1 MRPLTLKNVSCLPL
15 SGALAACLRVARG
28 SLILLFAASLAF
40 AQTAGSATLRGIIKD
55 PDGARVSKATITLIS
70 EATKEERQTTATE
83 EGFYQFSSVT
93 PGLYTIRVEMDG
105 FKTAEQKGVALT
117 TSDTRGVDFILEIGA
132 RGEVM
137 TVAASEV
144 EQIQKETGAKE
155 NTISAK
161 QIENL
166 SIISRSSL
174 ELLRILPGVVA
185 PDQAALESIS
195 FGGGAN
201 ANSQYSVNG
210 LRGVNN
216 NVTIDG
222 SRVMDIGSNNG
233 TMITANPDMVQEV
246 KVQTSNYASEHGSSG
261 VQISATTKSGSQEF
275 HGTVYDYIRDW
286 RFNANDR
293 SNSIAGIERG
303 KSKYNYPGGNI
314 GGPVLIPGTS
324 FNKNRD
330 KLFFFAGFEYY
341 YQRID
346 DGATRSVVPTEAQRR
361 GDFSELL
368 TGRDP
373 SNNFNQGNT
382 VNVPFGCNVG
392 GATVGQVAPNNNL
405 TPCIDPLGQALLN
418 LYPLPNFTDPN
429 NRFNYVYNVIRPL
442 DRNQFIARFDYNITD
457 NTRLY
462 VRLAREREEQAF
474 PRGLWWNS
482 SDVELPSHV
491 LGENL
496 GRSVSVNLVQT
507 LSPTM
512 TNEILVSGS
521 KLKLDNDFRDPSKV
535 SFEALNAPQI
545 NGFFPQNTPYLPVTI
560 IDAWGGG
567 IGGNLFT
574 AYPMPLFAHNDSFS
588 VTDNF
593 SKVVNT
599 HALKFGFTIEQANKV
614 QNFNGNDVAIELAQ
628 WGQPNGTGNNYGD
641 LLVGRPIQVAQS
653 TTAPTGH
660 FRYYNYEFYGQDS
673 WKIRSN
679 LTLEYGLR
687 LAYMPLNVERNGLA
701 IRFDKDRYDPSQGLF
716 IDGDRTRPNGVLLAS
731 RGEIPKGITENP
743 GPKFMP
749 RINFAW
755 DIGGKGE
762 TVVRGGGGIFYNR
775 VQGNYEYYSLT
786 QPPNAYGALAGH
798 WAQPDGLTFANLGN
812 VDPFS
817 NVAAVNLQSRDPSS
831 IEHPQTMNFS
841 LSVARR
847 LPLEQVLE
855 VAYVSTLA
863 RHLPQNIS
871 INVLPE
877 GAINSG
883 FIGEGA
889 GRADLSNPLHRHAL
903 DGAAIR
909 SFLPF
914 PVYNTIRYN
923 QFTGTSNYHS
933 LQATLSRQ
941 AGKSFQYFATYT
953 FSKALGT
960 TAVNETDGAAFA
972 DPLDTRGRSWGVLP
986 FDRTHIFNI
995 SYNWDIPTL
1004 ARGAFD
1010 NGLTRAVFSGWKM
1023 SGITTFQSGIPV
1035 RLRFFGDLATGGV
1048 GLAWF
1053 GSNAF
1058 GNVGQNTGAVAPI
1071 YLRDPRVSEGKSL
1084 GDRIV
1089 DLNAFAIP
1097 GFGDSGPRQPPFY
1110 IRTPSRSNFDVSF
1123 FKDFQITE
1131 RQRFQFRTGFFNI
1144 FNQAYPTQID
1154 IGNPLISDIHLR
1166 LNTVCNRRVDNVPN
1180 GVNQGISTCDPT
1192 GGYSFDA
1199 DTINNF
1205 GKITNK
1211 RGRRIIE
1218 FAFKYYF

>member
-1 MRPLTLKNVSCLPL
+1 MLKNSESPPL
-15 SGALAACLRVARG
+15 FGAMAFGLRLARG
-28 SLILLFAASLAF
+28 MIILLFAASLSL
-40 AQTAGSATLRGIIKD
+40 AQTSGSSTLRGKVRD
-55 PDGARVSKATITLIS
+55 PNGELIEKATITLIS
-70 EATKEERQTTATE
+70 EATKEERKTQTND
-83 EGFYQFSSVT
+83 EGFYQFSSVV
-93 PGLYTIRVEMDG
+93 PGMYTVRVEMDG
-105 FKTAEQKGVALT
+105 FKTAEQKSVALL
-117 TSDTRGVDFILEIGA
+117 TSDIRGLDFSLEVGA
-132 RGEVM
+132 KGETV
-137 TVAASEV
+137 TVAAGEV

-155 NTISAK
+155 NTITAK
-161 QIENL
+161 QIESL

-185 PDQAALESIS
+185 PDQADLESLS

-201 ANSQYSVNG
+201 ANSNYSVNG

-216 NVTIDG
+216 NVTVDG

-246 KVQTSNYASEHGSSG
+246 KVQTANYASEHGSSG
-261 VQISATTKSGSQEF
+261 IQISATTKSGSGEY
-275 HGTVYDYIRDW
+275 HGTIYDYIRDW

-293 SNSIAGIERG
+293 SNSYAGIERG

-314 GGPVLIPGTS
+314 GGPVLIPGTN

-346 DGATRSVVPTEAQRR
+346 DGATLSVVPSEAQRR
-361 GDFSELL
+361 GDFSGLL
-368 TGRDP
+368 TGRP
-373 SNNFNQGNT
+373 QANNFNQGQT
-382 VNVPFGCNVG
+382 VNVPFGCTVNGVG
-392 GATVGQVAPNNNL
+392 VGNPAPNNNL
-405 TPCIDPLGQALLN
+405 APCIDPLGQALIN
-418 LYPLPNFTDPN
+418 LFPLPNFTDPN

-462 VRLAREREEQAF
+462 VRLAREREDQAF

-482 SDVELPSHV
+482 SDLELPSHV
-491 LGENL
+491 LGTNL
-496 GRSVSVNLVQT
+496 GRSVSANLVQT
-507 LSPTM
+507 LSSTM

-521 KLKLDNDFRDPSKV
+521 RLLLDNDFKDPSKV

-545 NGFFPQNTPYLPVTI
+545 NGFFPQNTPYLPLTI

-574 AYPMPLFAHNDSFS
+574 AYPMPLFAHNDSYS

-593 SKVVNT
+593 SKVYNT
-599 HALKFGFTIEQANKV
+599 HAFKFGFTIEQANKT

-660 FRYYNYEFYGQDS
+660 FRYYNYEFYAQDS
-673 WKIRSN
+673 WKVRSN
-679 LTLEYGLR
+679 FTLEYGLR
-687 LAYMPLNVERNGLA
+687 FAYMPLNEERDGLA
-701 IRFDKDRYDPSQGLF
+701 IRFDIDRYDRSQGLF
-716 IDGDRTRPNGVLLAS
+716 INGDRTRPNGVLLAK
-731 RGEIPKGITENP
+731 RGEIPKGITESP
-743 GPKFMP
+743 GVRLMP
-749 RINFAW
+749 RLNFAW
-755 DIGGKGE
+755 DINGKGE
-762 TVVRGGGGIFYNR
+762 TVIRGGGGIFFNR

-786 QPPNAYGALAGH
+786 QPPNAYGAVAGH
-798 WAQPDGLTFANLGN
+798 WAVPNGLTFANLN
-812 VDPFS
+812 TVDPFS
-817 NVAAVNLQSRDPSS
+817 NVAAVNLQSRNPSS
-831 IEHPQTMNFS
+831 IEHPQTFNYS

-847 LPLEQVLE
+847 IPFEQVLE

-871 INVLPE
+871 INIVPE

-889 GRADLSNPLHRHAL
+889 GRANLSNPLHRHAL

-914 PVYNTIRYN
+914 PVYNTVRYN

-941 AGKSFQYFATYT
+941 AGKHLQYFATYT

-972 DPLDTRGRSWGVLP
+972 DPIDTRGRSWGVLP

-995 SYNWDIPTL
+995 SYNWQIPSI
-1004 ARGAFD
+1004 ARGAFE
-1010 NGLTRAVFSGWKM
+1010 NKATRAIFNGWQM
-1023 SGITTFQSGIPV
+1023 SGITTFQSGIPI
-1035 RLRFFGDLATGGV
+1035 RLRFFGDLASGGV

-1071 YLRDPRVSEGKSL
+1071 YLGDPRVSGSKSV
-1084 GDRIV
+1084 GARIL

-1097 GFGDSGPRQPPFY
+1097 TFANSGPRQPPFY
-1110 IRTPSRSNFDVSF
+1110 IKTPSRSNFDVSF
-1123 FKDFQITE
+1123 FKDFQFTE
-1131 RQRFQFRTGFFNI
+1131 RHKFQFRTGFFNI
-1144 FNQAYPTQID
+1144 FNQAYPTRID
-1154 IGNPLISDIHLR
+1154 IGNPGASDIHLR
-1166 LNTVCNRRVDNVPN
+1166 LNTVCNRRVDGVPN
-1180 GVNQGISTCDPT
+1180 GVNATVSTCDPT

-1211 RGRRIIE
+1211 RGRRVIE